1 MPKNHQMNAVHWLAG
16 SLSPIVGMLEWRLL
30 SMRLIDRYICRQVF
44 SHALLGLAIFS
55 FVFFVPQLVRLMD
68 LVVRRSASWETLGIL
83 FLCTFPGIFSF
94 TLPMGVLVGVLIAL
108 GRMSADSEL
117 IAMSALGFGRRRLLV
132 PIGILAV
139 GATLITFCM
148 TLWLGPLSV
157 RTFRMLE
164 ERLRTGQAS
173 FQVAPRVFDERF
185 PHVVLYVNDIDSTA
199 TRWKGVFLAGT
210 DTKDVSRLTLAE
222 EAIVIADRNE
232 GKLELYLRNGSVHE
246 FSFSEPGN
254 YSLSAFAERDL
265 PVAARG
271 LEAGPASEPPV
282 PGRTMR
288 TLFKEQSTGAREAS
302 VEIQRRLSFPFA
314 CVSFALLAVPL
325 GARPRR
331 GGRAAGFLITLL
343 LISAYYL
350 MFTIGAGLARQGA
363 LPVWAGIWSA
373 NALTAAF
380 GLFLL
385 PRLERMPGGT
395 RWNSALAS
403 IAGWRIWKIFL
414 REDLATEAQS
424 MGAGSTLTL
433 HSEAWNPTENGQV
446 PRRSPFAKRSG
457 RGNIPQLLDI
467 YLLRSFLYYF
477 LLLTIGFVLL
487 FEVFTF
493 FELLDDIAQHRTRLL
508 EVANYFVY
516 LGSYLFYQLAPL
528 AALVAVLV
536 TLGVMTKNNELVAFK
551 AGGISLY
558 RISLPLLLAGL
569 MLTGAL
575 VVLDDTYLP
584 YANQRQD
591 AIRNQIK
598 GRPPQTYYQPRR
610 QWIFGQNAK
619 VYNYEFFDPDQQLF
633 GNLNVFELDPA
644 TFEIKRRIY
653 AARAH
658 WDNHQSVWILE
669 SGWLRDF
676 DGGQVSHY
684 EPFLGYALKELNEPP
699 SYFNR
704 EVRQSYQM
712 TWWELK
718 QYIGDLRQAGF
729 DVARLSVQLQKKLSF
744 PLIAPIIILLAI
756 PFSILVGT
764 RGAVGGLA
772 TGVAIAI
779 VYWAASALTEA
790 MGSVGQLPP
799 LLAGWA
805 PDTIF
810 GFLGLYFF
818 LKMPT

>member
-1 MPKNHQMNAVHWLAG
+1 
-16 SLSPIVGMLEWRLL
+16 
-30 SMRLIDRYICRQVF
+30 MRLIDRYICRQVF
-44 SHALLGLAIFS
+44 SHTLLGLGIFT

-68 LVVRRSASWETLGIL
+68 LVVRHSASWTTLGVL
-83 FLCTFPGIFSF
+83 FLCTLPGILSF

-117 IAMSALGFGRRRLLV
+117 IAMSALGLGRRRLLV

-139 GATLITFCM
+139 GATLITFSM

-157 RTFRMLE
+157 RTYRALE
-164 ERLRTGQAS
+164 DRLRTGQAS

-185 PHVVLYVNDIDSTA
+185 PRLVLYVNDIDSAA
-199 TRWKGVFLAGT
+199 TRWKGIFLAGT

-222 EAIVIADRNE
+222 EAIVIADRRE
-232 GKLELYLRNGSVHE
+232 GKLELHLRNGSVHE
-246 FSFSEPGN
+246 FSLSEPGN

-265 PVAARG
+265 PVEARALG
-271 LEAGPASEPPV
+271 TERASEPPV
-282 PGRTMR
+282 PGRTMG
-288 TLFKEQSTGAREAS
+288 TLLREHSTGARDAS
-302 VEIQRRLSFPFA
+302 VEIHRRLSFPFA
-314 CVSFALLAVPL
+314 CISFALLAVPL

-331 GGRAAGFLITLL
+331 GGRAAGFLITLI
-343 LISAYYL
+343 LITGYYL

-373 NALTAAF
+373 NALTAAL

-385 PRLERMPGGT
+385 PRLDRMPGSS
-395 RWNSALAS
+395 RWNVAFAS
-403 IAGWRIWKIFL
+403 IAGWRIWRMFL
-414 REDLATEAQS
+414 PEQQIASAAS
-424 MGAGSTLTL
+424 
-433 HSEAWNPTENGQV
+433 NGQV
-446 PRRSPFAKRSG
+446 SRRGPFSKRKG
-457 RGNIPQLLDI
+457 RGGIPQLLDI
-467 YLLRSFLYYF
+467 YLLRSFLFYF
-477 LLLTIGFVLL
+477 LLLTVGFILL

-493 FELLDDIAQHRTRLL
+493 FELLDDVAQHRTGLF
-508 EVANYFVY
+508 EVVNYFVY
-516 LGSYLFYQLAPL
+516 LASYLFYQLAPL

-536 TLGVMTKNNELVAFK
+536 TLGVMTKNNELVACK

-569 MLTGAL
+569 MLAVGL

-591 AIRNQIK
+591 ALRNQIK
-598 GRPPQTYYQPRR
+598 GRPAQTYYQPRR
-610 QWIFGQNAK
+610 QWIFGENSK
-619 VYNYEFFDPDQQLF
+619 VYNYEFFDPDRALF
-633 GNLNVFELDPA
+633 GGLNVFELDPA
-644 TFEIKRRIY
+644 TFAIRRRIY

-658 WDNHQSVWILE
+658 WDRQQSVWILE

-676 DGGQVSHY
+676 DHGQVSHY

-764 RGAVGGLA
+764 RGAIGGLA
-772 TGVAIAI
+772 TGVGIAI

>member
-1 MPKNHQMNAVHWLAG
+1 
-16 SLSPIVGMLEWRLL
+16 
-30 SMRLIDRYICRQVF
+30 MRLIDRYICRQVF
-44 SHALLGLAIFS
+44 SHALLGLGIFS

-68 LVVRRSASWETLGIL
+68 LVVRHSSSWSTLGIL
-83 FLCTFPGIFSF
+83 FLCTLPGILSF

-117 IAMSALGFGRRRLLV
+117 IAMSALGLGRRRLLV
-132 PIGILAV
+132 PIGTLAA
-139 GATLITFCM
+139 GATLLTVCM

-157 RTFRMLE
+157 RTFRVLE
-164 ERLRTGQAS
+164 DRLRTGQAS
-173 FQVAPRVFDERF
+173 FQVTPRVFDERF
-185 PHVVLYVNDIDSTA
+185 PRLVLYVNDIDSTA

-210 DTKDVSRLTLAE
+210 DAKDVSRLTLAE
-222 EAIVIADRNE
+222 EAIVIADRSE
-232 GKLELYLRNGSVHE
+232 GKLDLHLRNGSTHE
-246 FSFSEPGN
+246 FSLNEPGN

-265 PVAARG
+265 PVEARG
-271 LEAGPASEPPV
+271 LEAEPASEPSL
-282 PGRTMR
+282 PGRTLR
-288 TLFKEQSTGAREAS
+288 TLLRERSAGARDAS

-314 CVSFALLAVPL
+314 CISFALIAVPL

-343 LISAYYL
+343 LITGYYL
-350 MFTIGAGLARQGA
+350 MFTVGTAFARQGA

-373 NALTAAF
+373 NALMAAL

-385 PRLERMPGGT
+385 PRLERMPGSS
-395 RWNSALAS
+395 RWNAAFTS
-403 IAGWRIWKIFL
+403 IAGWRLWKIFL
-414 REDLATEAQS
+414 REGLISNAAS
-424 MGAGSTLTL
+424 AAAGSTGNLQ
-433 HSEAWNPTENGQV
+433 ENGRAL
-446 PRRSPFAKRSG
+446 RRGPFTRRKG
-457 RGNIPQLLDI
+457 RGGIPQLLDI

-477 LLLTIGFVLL
+477 FLLTIGFILL

-508 EVANYFVY
+508 EVFSYFIY
-516 LGSYLFYQLAPL
+516 LASYLFYQLAPL

-536 TLGVMTKNNELVAFK
+536 TLGIMTKNNELVAFK

-569 MLTGAL
+569 MLAGAL

-591 AIRNQIK
+591 ALRNQIK
-598 GRPPQTYYQPRR
+598 GRPAQTYYQPRR
-610 QWIFGQNAK
+610 QWIFGQHSK
-619 VYNYEFFDPDQQLF
+619 VYNYEFFDPDQQIF
-633 GNLNVFELDPA
+633 GNLNVFELDSA
-644 TFEIKRRIY
+644 TFEIRRRIY

-658 WDNHQSVWILE
+658 WDSQQSVWILE

-676 DGGQVSHY
+676 DHGQVSHY
-684 EPFLGYALKELNEPP
+684 QPFLGYALKELNEPP

-718 QYIGDLRQAGF
+718 QYISDLRQAGF

-772 TGVAIAI
+772 TGVGIAI

>member
-1 MPKNHQMNAVHWLAG
+1 MNAVHEPAG
-16 SLSPIVGMLEWRLL
+16 SLSRFAGVLECPLL

-44 SHALLGLAIFS
+44 SHALLGLGIFS

-68 LVVRRSASWETLGIL
+68 LVVRHSSSWSTLGIL
-83 FLCTFPGIFSF
+83 FLCTLPGILSF

-117 IAMSALGFGRRRLLV
+117 IAMSALGLGRRRLLV
-132 PIGILAV
+132 PIGILAA

-157 RTFRMLE
+157 RTFRVLE
-164 ERLRTGQAS
+164 DHLRTGQAS

-185 PHVVLYVNDIDSTA
+185 PRFVLYVNDIDSTA

-210 DTKDVSRLTLAE
+210 DAKDVSRLTLAE
-222 EAIVIADRNE
+222 EAIVIA
-232 GKLELYLRNGSVHE
+232 
-246 FSFSEPGN
+246 
-254 YSLSAFAERDL
+254 ERDL
-265 PVAARG
+265 PVEARG
-271 LEAGPASEPPV
+271 LEAGPASEPSV
-282 PGRTMR
+282 PGRTLR
-288 TLFKEQSTGAREAS
+288 TLLRERGAGARDAS

-314 CVSFALLAVPL
+314 CVSFALVAVPL

-343 LISAYYL
+343 LITGYYL
-350 MFTIGAGLARQGA
+350 MFTVGAGLARQGT

-373 NALTAAF
+373 NALMAAL
-380 GLFLL
+380 GVLLL
-385 PRLERMPGGT
+385 PRLERMPGSS
-395 RWNSALAS
+395 RWNAAIAS
-403 IAGWRIWKIFL
+403 IAGWRVWKIFL
-414 REDLATEAQS
+414 REDLNSNTAGTR
-424 MGAGSTLTL
+424 AGS
-433 HSEAWNPTENGQV
+433 NPTPNSSSEVWSPPESGRV
-446 PRRSPFAKRSG
+446 PRFGPFSKRRG
-457 RGNIPQLLDI
+457 RGGIPQLLDI

-477 LLLTIGFVLL
+477 FLLTVGFILL

-508 EVANYFVY
+508 EVLSYFIY
-516 LGSYLFYQLAPL
+516 LASYLFYQLAPL

-536 TLGVMTKNNELVAFK
+536 TLGIMTKNNELVAFK

-558 RISLPLLLAGL
+558 RISVPLLIAGL
-569 MLTGAL
+569 MLGGAL

-591 AIRNQIK
+591 ALRNQIK
-598 GRPPQTYYQPRR
+598 GRPAQTYYQPRR
-610 QWIFGQNAK
+610 QWIFGEHSK

-633 GNLNVFELDPA
+633 GNLNVFELDAA

-658 WDNHQSVWILE
+658 WDGQQSVWILE

-676 DGGQVSHY
+676 DHGQVSHY
-684 EPFLGYALKELNEPP
+684 QPFLGYALKELNEPP

-772 TGVAIAI
+772 TGVGIAV